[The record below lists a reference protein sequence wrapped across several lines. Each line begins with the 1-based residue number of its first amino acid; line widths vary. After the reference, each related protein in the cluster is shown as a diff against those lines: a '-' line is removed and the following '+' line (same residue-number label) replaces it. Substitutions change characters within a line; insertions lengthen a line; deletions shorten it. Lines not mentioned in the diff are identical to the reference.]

1 MTKIKII
8 SDPYNRKLT
17 FEKDDSGKGAWQQIR
32 LNLDSKLRE
41 YDEEKIF
48 LPFKIKEI
56 VDQILEDYY
65 VGIEKVEIV
74 FEGTPDEYEELEKIC
89 NEDNVKEKILLN
101 PEQIGRVLENARDIK
116 ERNKV
121 EFDKVYPIIKEIV
134 KDNSDITDELE
145 KVSDALKDIIP
156 ICVIGNYSA
165 GKSTFINALIG
176 NEVLASGD
184 DPVTAKVYEVKESVQ
199 DDRAKVTFGFRT
211 QKNDQFIEYELMFD
225 NKGCRV
231 IKGNDDSLIVQKINE
246 TLSDYEDNNLFSMVH
261 TVVEILNDFEKVD
274 TSFTLISNVIT
285 IEVPFSQNGIIG
297 RSKNKF
303 VIFDTPG
310 SNSKT
315 NIDHEMVLREAL
327 KGFSNGIPVW
337 VCTADS
343 MDTNDNAELCEK
355 IDQIEAL
362 DKRFTMIISNRADSA
377 NLDKYDADTIMH
389 YESVEKMYSSGIYY
403 VSSVMGLGAKNEN
416 AFQSSFIKKVFRS
429 NKDQFG
435 DPDDEFYTKLYEY
448 NIMPEQMK
456 AMALEYC
463 AESDNLI
470 YANSGLLCVEK
481 EMDVFASKHSA
492 YNKCMMVYLFLNKF
506 QDEITKIINEK
517 TERLDKRKKK
527 WEADLNVKAQALISD
542 VRKDTLELVKKYDKT
557 SKGFIKDLQK
567 DKLNYSR
574 SKDDLERLD
583 NEYSDEES
591 LEKNYAAFANEY
603 ENAKSSRI
611 SNLKEN
617 IQKLPK
623 GNIKDSAKEL
633 LSDFMSDSMKVK
645 TQKETM
651 DTTKK
656 GIDSETSDRLIEYVV
671 EEYKKNFSD
680 AQDKL
685 IVSAEEHWK
694 LNENA
699 YRDEMIKLVTG
710 SDALSSKHK
719 EQLSSVIMNYQALEF
734 NDEADKVFIKERF
747 LKGNILGLKFFAS
760 EKIDLFKLSL
770 IYNAKMK
777 QVISELA
784 DSINDSCF
792 MSFKTWQ
799 ERLKDEIEKNIAD
812 YNPELR
818 ELSELILEEASKI
831 HDLEENKRDILDA
844 IKNIKSNMAWK
855 KVTIQE

>member
-1 MTKIKII
+1 MTRIKII
-8 SDPYNRKLT
+8 SDPYNRKLS
-17 FEKDDSGKGAWQQIR
+17 FEKYDSEKNEWQQFK

-41 YDEEKIF
+41 YDEEKMF

-56 VDQILEDYY
+56 VDRIIEDYY
-65 VGIEKVEIV
+65 VNIEKIEIV

-89 NEDNVKEKILLN
+89 NEEDIKEKIILN
-101 PEQIGRVLENARDIK
+101 PEQVGRVLENARDIIEK
-116 ERNKV
+116 NKN

-184 DPVTAKVYEVKESVQ
+184 DPVTAKVYEVKESSQ
-199 DDRAKVTFGFRT
+199 DDRAKISFGFRT
-211 QKNDQFIEYELMFD
+211 QKDDQFEEYELLFD
-225 NKGCRV
+225 NKGCKV
-231 IKGNDDSLIVQKINE
+231 LKGNDDSLIVQRINE
-246 TLSDYEDNNLFSMVH
+246 TLSDYEETNLFSMIH

-274 TSFTLISNVIT
+274 TSFTLISNVVS
-285 IEVPFSQNGIIG
+285 IEVPFSENGIIG
-297 RSKNKF
+297 RSKNNF

-315 NIDHEMVLREAL
+315 NIDHEMVLRDAL

-377 NLDKYDADTIMH
+377 NLDKFDEDTIMH

-416 AFQSSFIKKVFRS
+416 AFQSSFIKKVFKS

-435 DPDDEFYTKLYEY
+435 DPEDEFYTKLYEY

-456 AMALEYC
+456 AKALEYSSK
-463 AESDNLI
+463 EDNLI

-506 QDEITKIINEK
+506 QDEITKIINDK

-527 WEADLNVKAQALISD
+527 WEADLNVKEQALITD
-542 VRKDTLELVKKYDKT
+542 IRKDTIELVKKYDKT
-557 SKGFIKDLQK
+557 SKSFIKDFQK
-567 DKLNYSR
+567 EKLNYSR
-574 SKDDLERLD
+574 TTDDLAKLD
-583 NEYSDEES
+583 SEYSEEES
-591 LEKNYAAFANEY
+591 LEKNFSAFENEY
-603 ENAKSSRI
+603 ENAKNTRMN
-611 SNLKEN
+611 NLKEN
-617 IQKLPK
+617 IHKLPK

-633 LSDFMSDSMKVK
+633 LSDLVTDSKKVK
-645 TQKETM
+645 TQKESL

-656 GIDSETSDRLIEYVV
+656 GIDSETSDRLIEFVV
-671 EEYKKNFSD
+671 EEYKNNFND
-680 AQDKL
+680 AQDK
-685 IVSAEEHWK
+685 IIDSAEKHWK
-694 LNENA
+694 VNEDS
-699 YRDEMIKLVTG
+699 YRSEMVKLVTG

-719 EQLSSVIMNYQALEF
+719 EQLSSVIMNYQPLEF
-734 NDEADKVFIKERF
+734 NDEAEKVFIKERF

-777 QVISELA
+777 QIISDLA

-792 MSFKTWQ
+792 DSFKSWQ
-799 ERLKDEIEKNIAD
+799 ERLKSEIEKNIAD

-818 ELSELILEEASKI
+818 ELSELIQEEENRI
-831 HDLEENKRDILDA
+831 QDLESNKKDILKA
-844 IKNIKSNMAWK
+844 VSNIKENMSWK
-855 KVTIQE
+855 EVSID